1 MSNLADQRNY
11 RFRFSNCFSGLG
23 FLAAIAMLL
32 VFGTTTAEAQTQSY
46 SLAGA
51 FAKAEG
57 FLIRLPVIGND
68 NSQRCLDMTW
78 HAQPAG
84 GGMDA
89 TVFPVDLPPFGP
101 VAPMGCIPSNPQV
114 VTVNT
119 GMGTLGMGMGGRASF
134 MLPIDFFVQPE
145 DDIPNKVIVPFV
157 PNIIS
162 LTTDLSFHGPLAGP
176 VIPIARQATAQPTT
190 TTNFAVWNQFRD
202 GAWTT
207 QSTRAG
213 LNFTWCLGNKNCTTV
228 NQGTGLIRYDNPLPT
243 GFGGTM
249 SVLLAPGDVAG
260 SLPVIG
266 GAGGAGG
273 PNSLLIIPVQAPIA
287 QGGGGPGDLGG
298 KGYAAIQVGMA
309 GPGKVYASYMISA
322 GGFLT
327 SVQPP
332 GGLFPVPGST
342 NTSNQMPFT
351 TGNVFV
357 RNVIS
362 DAFGR
367 PGTFTFTAA
376 GNDGRTSMGIGNIQ
390 LVAGSMRFSN
400 GAGTRTPGLT
410 AMSLSF
416 VPEPGSLG
424 LLAAGGLFLIGMTR
438 MRRS

>member
-23 FLAAIAMLL
+23 VLAAISMLL
-32 VFGTTTAEAQTQSY
+32 LIGPTTPAAAATQTY

-57 FLIRLPVIGND
+57 FIVRLPVIGN
-68 NSQRCLDMTW
+68 NKSALCLAMTW
-78 HAQPAG
+78 NNRPFG
-84 GGMDA
+84 GGMGG
-89 TVFPVDLPPFGP
+89 TVFPIPPGGP
-101 VAPMGCIPSNPQV
+101 VAVNGCIPSVPQV
-114 VTVNT
+114 VTVQT
-119 GMGTLGMGMGGRASF
+119 GMNQPASF
-134 MLPIDFFVQPE
+134 MLPIDFFVQLE
-145 DDIPNKVIVPFV
+145 DDIPNKILVPFV

-162 LTTDLSFHGPLAGP
+162 LTTDLFFHGPEAGP

-190 TTNFAVWNQFRD
+190 TTNFAVWNQFRR
-202 GAWTT
+202 GAWAT

-213 LNFTWCLGNKNCTTV
+213 LNFTWCLGNQGCTTV
-228 NQGTGLIRYDNPLPT
+228 GQGTGLIKYTASTNQ

-260 SLPVIG
+260 SLPIIG
-266 GAGGAGG
+266 GGGGAGG
-273 PNSLLIIPVQAPIA
+273 PGSLLIIPVQAPVNTITTSK
-287 QGGGGPGDLGG
+287 GGGGPGDLGG

-309 GPGKVYASYMISA
+309 APAVVYTGYAISP

-332 GGLFPVPGST
+332 GGAFTFPGSI

-357 RNVIS
+357 RNIIS
-362 DAFGR
+362 DVFGQ
-367 PGTFTFTAA
+367 PGTFTLSAN
-376 GNDGRTSMGIGNIQ
+376 GNDGRGLNGIGNIQ
-390 LVAGSMRFSN
+390 LVAGSIRFSN

-410 AMSLSF
+410 IMNLSF

-424 LLAAGGLFLIGMTR
+424 LLAAGGLFLIGVTR